1 MAREMPFD
9 FGANFTAV
17 HSNRNITVSAD
28 IEGSP
33 SILVREP
40 ANPPC
45 RPDRGVRRGNGD
57 ALALGEELLRSLPYR
72 FEKV

>member
-9 FGANFTAV
+9 FGANFTAIHV
-17 HSNRNITVSAD
+17 NRNLTVSAD

-40 ANPPC
+40 AT
-45 RPDRGVRRGNGD
+45 RRAARIVAFGD
-57 ALALGEELLRSLPYR
+57 ATLIPSRSAR
-72 FEKV
+72 SCCEAFHTASKV

>member
-17 HSNRNITVSAD
+17 HVNRNITVDAD

-33 SILVREP
+33 SSESQP
-40 ANPPC
+40 T
-45 RPDRGVRRGNGD
+45 RR
-57 ALALGEELLRSLPYR
+57 AARIVAFGEATVMPSRSAR
-72 FEKV
+72 SCCEAFHTASKV